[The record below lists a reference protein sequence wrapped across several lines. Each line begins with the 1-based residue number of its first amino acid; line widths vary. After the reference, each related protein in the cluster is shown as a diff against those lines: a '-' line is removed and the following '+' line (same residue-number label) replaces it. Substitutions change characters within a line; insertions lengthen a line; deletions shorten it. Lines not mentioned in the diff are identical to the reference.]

1 MKKGLTVIKYILL
14 SLLLFIGGV
23 MTEVSPTDFAR
34 LTAQDLQKRIQDKKD
49 DPSTNNNPSV
59 KDNLDE
65 HDTAQKD
72 KDKKAEENYTRY
84 YYSLLGGTEKKCY
97 EDVCNTIEKEGTS
110 VELEGID
117 KDQLAKIFRSVYLD
131 WPEYFWLD
139 CLQYTYVTNPTG
151 VTLNL
156 NYNYTG
162 AEREKREAIV
172 KQRSEEILAGVPT
185 GGSDYDKVK
194 YVFETLVDMTEY
206 DLSAPDNQ
214 NIYSVFGNWKTVC
227 AGYAGA
233 TKYLL
238 DRAGVECIK
247 VSGTG
252 NGEAHAWNIV
262 KCDGQ
267 YYYVDTTWGDPGY
280 RELQGEDVSKDF
292 TAYEYLCCS
301 GQMLNQTHT
310 PDSTYPLPECTD
322 TSLEYYRMK
331 GRYLE
336 TADAG
341 VTLDIMK
348 TAYKQGKKYTKI
360 QYASN
365 DLMNQI
371 MAQLDNN
378 LSQQMMDYIQTQG
391 GQIPTGMRWEYQNA
405 SNVLIIYWE

>member
-1 MKKGLTVIKYILL
+1 MKKGLSVIKYILL
-14 SLLLFIGGV
+14 SLVLFFGGV
-23 MTEVSPTDFAR
+23 MIEVSPTDFVKAVTQDVKD
-34 LTAQDLQKRIQDKKD
+34 LTPDQKD
-49 DPSTNNNPSV
+49 DPDKA
-59 KDNLDE
+59 KDVQDQ
-65 HDTAQKD
+65 AQADD
-72 KDKKAEENYTRY
+72 KDKEKEPKENYLRY
-84 YYSLLGGTEKKCY
+84 YYSLLDGTEKNCY
-97 EDVCNTIEKEGTS
+97 DKVCDAIENEEAS

-117 KDQLAKIFRSVYLD
+117 KDQLARIFQSVYLD

-139 CLQYTYVTNPTG
+139 CLQYTYNTNPTG
-151 VTLNL
+151 VILNL
-156 NYNYTG
+156 NYNYMG

-172 KQRSEEILAGVPT
+172 KQQSEEILAGVPA

-214 NIYSVFGNWKTVC
+214 NIYSVFGNWTTVC

-238 DRAGVECIK
+238 DRAGVDCIW
-247 VSGTG
+247 VTGTG
-252 NGEAHAWNIV
+252 GGGPHAWNIV

-280 RELQGEDVSKDF
+280 RELQGEDVTKDF
-292 TAYEYLCCS
+292 IAYEYLCCS

-310 PDSTYPLPECTD
+310 PDTTYPLPECTD

-341 VTLDIMK
+341 MTLDIMK
-348 TAYKQGKKYTKI
+348 QAYNDGKKYIKI

-371 MAQLDNN
+371 MEQLKGD
-378 LSQQMMDYIQTQG
+378 LSQQMMEYMQAQS
-391 GQIPTGMRWEYQNA
+391 GQEPKETRWEYQPA
-405 SNVLIIYWE
+405 SSVLIVYWE